1 MIKTFTIHSSYQQE
15 ISPGKGSII
24 WLLSDEK
31 KRPRKIAA
39 ITDVDKQNNI
49 VGMQAVYK
57 REKPLVERLQ
67 ELVKGDSFTI
77 DFSDYN
83 EQENYTPREMYDTMR
98 LQEKT
103 AQLGSNFTK
112 IAILL
117 GVLAAIWFAYHA
129 LSDVSEL
136 RHNFM

>member
-1 MIKTFTIHSSYQQE
+1 MIKTFTIHSTYQQE

-49 VGMQAVYK
+49 VSMQAVYK
-57 REKPLVERLQ
+57 REIPLVERLQ
-67 ELVKGDSFTI
+67 QLVKGDTFTI
-77 DFSDYN
+77 DFTAYN
-83 EQENYTPREMYDTMR
+83 AQENYNPREMYDNMR

-103 AQLGSNFTK
+103 ARLGSNFTK
-112 IAILL
+112 AAILL
-117 GVLAAIWFAYHA
+117 GVLAAIWFAFHA
-129 LSDVSEL
+129 LGDVFEL
-136 RHNFM
+136 RQNFM

>member
-24 WLLSDEK
+24 WLLSDEQ

-49 VGMQAVYK
+49 VAMQAVYK
-57 REKPLVERLQ
+57 REIPLVERLQ
-67 ELVKGDSFTI
+67 ERVKGDTFTI
-77 DFSDYN
+77 DFSAYN
-83 EQENYTPREMYDTMR
+83 EQENYTPREVYDNMR
-98 LQEKT
+98 VQEKT

-112 IAILL
+112 VAILL
-117 GVLAAIWFAYHA
+117 GVLGVIWFAYHA
-129 LSDVSEL
+129 LGDMFEL
-136 RHNFM
+136 RQNFK

>member
-31 KRPRKIAA
+31 KQPRKIAA

-49 VGMQAVYK
+49 VAMQAVYK
-57 REKPLVERLQ
+57 REIPLVERLQ
-67 ELVKGDSFTI
+67 ELAKGDTFTI
-77 DFSDYN
+77 DFSAYN
-83 EQENYTPREMYDTMR
+83 EQENYTPREMYNNMR
-98 LQEKT
+98 VQEKT
-103 AQLGSNFTK
+103 AQLGSNVTK
-112 IAILL
+112 VAILL

-129 LSDVSEL
+129 LGDVAAL
-136 RHNFM
+136 RQNFK